1 LLAQQ
6 IVTREAAARQLGV
19 VPKFDLSAKSYLRD
33 RQWPGNY
40 NELHQVVLSALG
52 QLRNQT
58 ITRES
63 LEKTSGLGGTPT
75 VDLRRHLARLR
86 DEYAQAANILCSGD
100 LVAVGQVLGFDEE
113 KVQRLLNAKTSVASG

>member
-1 LLAQQ
+1 
-6 IVTREAAARQLGV
+6 
-19 VPKFDLSAKSYLRD
+19 
-33 RQWPGNY
+33 
-40 NELHQVVLSALG
+40 
-52 QLRNQT
+52 
-58 ITRES
+58 
-63 LEKTSGLGGTPT
+63 